1 MAPPMLPPKR
11 AASLEDETVSPAIDA
26 IDFSKERMVKFSIDS
41 MGVKMISKGLMF
53 NDIYICIYVYIYMYI
68 LYLFIYIHKYI
79 YIFIY
84 YNYTY
89 LYIYTQ
95 VWLNYGNSL
104 T

>member
-53 NDIYICIYVYIYMYI
+53 NDIYICIYVYICTSYI
-68 LYLFIYIHKYI
+68 YLYIYINIYIYIFIIIILIYIYIHKY
-79 YIFIY
+79 
-84 YNYTY
+84 
-89 LYIYTQ
+89 
-95 VWLNYGNSL
+95 G
-104 T
+104 